1 MKRFYQLVSL
11 IFHPIL
17 FPFIGTMYYFSIC
30 PYEIPKITAYK
41 FLLIIFISTY
51 LFPISFLL
59 ILKKTGHIKN
69 FKIKNIEQR
78 KAPVLLMIAL
88 FFMLGKYFTE
98 KTSVYDIGTLFTGTS
113 IALIFCYLFFSRNL
127 KTSIHMIG
135 MGGMIGFILNFSYF
149 YQINMIIPLLIA
161 FILSGI
167 VGQARLQL
175 KAHTPIEVYLGFTIG
190 VIAQLITF
198 TIEYY

>member
-1 MKRFYQLVSL
+1 
-11 IFHPIL
+11 
-17 FPFIGTMYYFSIC
+17 
-30 PYEIPKITAYK
+30 
-41 FLLIIFISTY
+41 
-51 LFPISFLL
+51 
-59 ILKKTGHIKN
+59 
-69 FKIKNIEQR
+69 
-78 KAPVLLMIAL
+78 MIAL

-135 MGGMIGFILNFSYF
+135 MRGMIGFILNFSYF

-167 VGQARLQL
+167 VGLIVSYD
-175 KAHTPIEVYLGFTIG
+175 TGF
-190 VIAQLITF
+190 VRPEFTF
-198 TIEYY
+198 DLPRPA